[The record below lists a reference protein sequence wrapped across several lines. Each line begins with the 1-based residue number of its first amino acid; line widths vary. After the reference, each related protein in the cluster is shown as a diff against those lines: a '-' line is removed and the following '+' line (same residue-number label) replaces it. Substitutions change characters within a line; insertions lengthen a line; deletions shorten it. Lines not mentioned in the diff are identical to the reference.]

1 MTSFISL
8 SSLLLSGD
16 ELTAQKVFT
25 TIALFAVIQTS
36 ATYICPGVVYNLSQT
51 LSSFDRLENFLLKDH
66 MKTSAM
72 NSATNR
78 LNFTQQEQTPKH
90 QLPNIPLRRSTKE
103 NKSPTGMCCHTR
115 LSLCQLSSFKKNGK
129 ASLKDINFDV
139 KGNKLIGI
147 TGPVGCGKTS
157 ILHAITGELPCVTGS
172 VTCKGRL
179 VYVSQTPWLFS
190 GTIRDNILFGEEFV
204 KEKYR
209 SVVQACSLQ
218 TDFHQLPKGDMTQIG
233 ERGVSLSGGQRARV
247 SLARAL
253 YSNADI
259 YLLDDPLS
267 AVDFQVGRE
276 ILERCMYGILS
287 DRLRILVTH
296 QMRYLEKADDIIVVT
311 NGRISNRG
319 TYAAIQESSED
330 SQNLTDKH
338 NGAKR
343 KQSFDNV
350 KDGGNFSAQKQES
363 KHGGDL
369 TRAAEDRIVGKIS
382 ITLYW
387 QYLRAGASLIPLIFF
402 LLLLSI
408 PEGNR
413 TKP

>member
-1 MTSFISL
+1 MAS
-8 SSLLLSGD
+8 
-16 ELTAQKVFT
+16 
-25 TIALFAVIQTS
+25 
-36 ATYICPGVVYNLSQT
+36 
-51 LSSFDRLENFLLKDH
+51 EN
-66 MKTSAM
+66 
-72 NSATNR
+72 NR
-78 LNFTQQEQTPKH
+78 LNFPQQEQNSRH

-103 NKSPTGMCCHTR
+103 NKSPTGMCCQTK

-253 YSNADI
+253 YINADI
-259 YLLDDPLS
+259 YLLDDSLS

-276 ILERCMYGILS
+276 ILQRCIYGILS
-287 DRLRILVTH
+287 DRLRILITH
-296 QMRYLEKADDIIVVT
+296 QLQYLEKADEILVMK
-311 NGRISNRG
+311 NGRISSRG
-319 TYAAIQESSED
+319 TYTEIRESSD
-330 SQNLTDKH
+330 HFASLTEKH
-338 NGAKR
+338 NSDNE
-343 KQSFDNV
+343 KQSFDNE
-350 KDGGNFSAQKQES
+350 KDGGEFSAQEQES
-363 KHGGDL
+363 KRGGDL
-369 TRAAEDRIVGKIS
+369 TRAAEDRTVGKIS

-387 QYLRAGASLIPLIFF
+387 QYLRAGASLIPLIIF

>member
-1 MTSFISL
+1 
-8 SSLLLSGD
+8 
-16 ELTAQKVFT
+16 
-25 TIALFAVIQTS
+25 
-36 ATYICPGVVYNLSQT
+36 
-51 LSSFDRLENFLLKDH
+51 
-66 MKTSAM
+66 
-72 NSATNR
+72 
-78 LNFTQQEQTPKH
+78 
-90 QLPNIPLRRSTKE
+90 
-103 NKSPTGMCCHTR
+103 
-115 LSLCQLSSFKKNGK
+115 
-129 ASLKDINFDV
+129 
-139 KGNKLIGI
+139 
-147 TGPVGCGKTS
+147 
-157 ILHAITGELPCVTGS
+157 
-172 VTCKGRL
+172 
-179 VYVSQTPWLFS
+179 
-190 GTIRDNILFGEEFV
+190 
-204 KEKYR
+204 
-209 SVVQACSLQ
+209 
-218 TDFHQLPKGDMTQIG
+218 MTQIG

-253 YSNADI
+253 YFNADI

-387 QYLRAGASLIPLIFF
+387 QYLRAGASLIPLIIF